1 MAANPNF
8 HLLPEGASN
17 LAGRVDALFWFLT
30 AVSVFIT
37 LLILTLI
44 VYFGIR
50 YRRRTEDEVPPATPS
65 YLSLEI
71 GWTLATFAGAMVM
84 FFWGTHL
91 YIDMKR
97 PVAGAIEI
105 HVVGKQWMWKIQH
118 PDGQHEINE
127 LHVPVGRPV
136 KLIMTSQDVIHSF
149 GIPAFR
155 IKQDVLPDAYSTQ
168 WFTATKPGRYHLFC
182 QEYCGTLH
190 SGMTGWVV
198 VMEPR
203 QFDAWLAGTATADSP
218 VRSGAALF
226 RTYGCSQC
234 HGQVAPTLAGL
245 FGRKV
250 RLRNGQV
257 AAADENY
264 IRESILNPPA
274 QIVQGYAPL
283 MPSYRGQLS
292 EEQVADLV
300 AYIKSLG
307 AARADDADGGPD
319 VAAPA
324 TRPVNGLSPDAVPN
338 VPPARR
344 PPAVEQPGYNDAGT
358 SP

>member
-1 MAANPNF
+1 MAPYPHF
-8 HLLPEGASN
+8 HLLPESASN
-17 LAGRVDALFWFLT
+17 ISGRVDALFWFLF
-30 AVSVFIT
+30 AVSCFIT
-37 LLILTLI
+37 LLVLTLI
-44 VYFGIR
+44 VWFGIR
-50 YRRRTEDEVPPATPS
+50 YRRRTEDEVPPATAQHRT
-65 YLSLEI
+65 LEI
-71 GWTLATFAGAMVM
+71 GWTTATFAVMLVM
-84 FFWGTHL
+84 FFWGTNL

-97 PVAGAIEI
+97 PVTGAIEI

-118 PDGQHEINE
+118 PGGQREIDE

-136 KLIMTSQDVIHSF
+136 KLVMTSQDVIHSF

-155 IKQDVLPDAYSTQ
+155 IKQDVLPDAYSTE

-190 SGMTGWVV
+190 SGMIGWVIA
-198 VMEPR
+198 MEPR
-203 QFDAWLAGTATADSP
+203 EYDAWLAGTTSGETP
-218 VRSGAALF
+218 VVSGATLF

-250 RLRNGQV
+250 RLQDGRTV
-257 AAADENY
+257 TADENY

-274 QIVQGYAPL
+274 QIVQGYGAV

-292 EEQVADLV
+292 AEQVNDLV

-307 AARADDADGGPD
+307 AARADEGAGPNA
-319 VAAPA
+319 AAPA
-324 TRPVNGLSPDAVPN
+324 TRPVNGESPNAVPN
-338 VPPARR
+338 VPPARQ
-344 PPAVEQPGYNDAGT
+344 PPTVDQPGYNDAGK